1 MGNRGEDSRAKMA
14 LGLFEPPGKPTWLI
28 RDSKDLFE
36 EGRLE
41 KRAGVQ
47 LQGQKNTRLIAI
59 T

>member
-1 MGNRGEDSRAKMA
+1 MA

-41 KRAGVQ
+41 KWAGVQ
-47 LQGQKNTRLIAI
+47 LQGQKNARLIAI